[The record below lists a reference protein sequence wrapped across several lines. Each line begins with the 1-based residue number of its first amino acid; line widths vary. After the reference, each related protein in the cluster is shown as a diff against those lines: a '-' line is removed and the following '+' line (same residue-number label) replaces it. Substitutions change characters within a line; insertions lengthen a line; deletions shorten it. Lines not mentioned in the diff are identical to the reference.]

1 MTVSLPAHFESIAQ
15 RAVYGLRAALTPV
28 GGTDAQR
35 ALHTKLE
42 ALLDALYAEPSLAG
56 LPVAPDEAYDWYVCN
71 NQRPE
76 LNKLYFDVYA
86 KLNGFYRFLY
96 AAAQAGEPDGGAL
109 RIPKTV
115 LKDRKAAYK
124 PAYAPALAQ
133 AGIPVSANRE
143 SVTLAFGT
151 AEVAAAFRE
160 LGERSLFDFAR
171 CSFDGGFSD
180 LPPRIDAICG
190 LDGLLPELD
199 ARLRAEGCRVELR
212 ACFSGTAIGYDIVY
226 LTSEQN
232 TGFKITFNNRKKELW
247 RFGLLSGVGE
257 KAMLEDFE
265 RLDPALQALFLRI
278 CRPCSG
284 CGGCTKSGKNA
295 RFTVTVQ
302 ANGTSHALCPQFP
315 QHEWQKPD
323 RALADTLCLYLR
335 TQLRYI

>member
-1 MTVSLPAHFESIAQ
+1 M
-15 RAVYGLRAALTPV
+15 
-28 GGTDAQR
+28 
-35 ALHTKLE
+35 
-42 ALLDALYAEPSLAG
+42 
-56 LPVAPDEAYDWYVCN
+56 
-71 NQRPE
+71 
-76 LNKLYFDVYA
+76 
-86 KLNGFYRFLY
+86 
-96 AAAQAGEPDGGAL
+96 
-109 RIPKTV
+109 
-115 LKDRKAAYK
+115 
-124 PAYAPALAQ
+124 
-133 AGIPVSANRE
+133 
-143 SVTLAFGT
+143 TLAFGT

-302 ANGTSHALCPQFP
+302 ANGTSHALCP
-315 QHEWQKPD
+315 
-323 RALADTLCLYLR
+323 AVSAA
-335 TQLRYI
+335 

>member
-1 MTVSLPAHFESIAQ
+1 MQPAWARRHSRFGKSGERDARIRHGRGRRCVPGTGRTQ
-15 RAVYGLRAALTPV
+15 PVRLRALLVRRRFFRPAASHRCDL
-28 GGTDAQR
+28 R
-35 ALHTKLE
+35 A
-42 ALLDALYAEPSLAG
+42 G
-56 LPVAPDEAYDWYVCN
+56 
-71 NQRPE
+71 R
-76 LNKLYFDVYA
+76 
-86 KLNGFYRFLY
+86 
-96 AAAQAGEPDGGAL
+96 
-109 RIPKTV
+109 
-115 LKDRKAAYK
+115 
-124 PAYAPALAQ
+124 
-133 AGIPVSANRE
+133 
-143 SVTLAFGT
+143 
-151 AEVAAAFRE
+151 
-160 LGERSLFDFAR
+160 
-171 CSFDGGFSD
+171 
-180 LPPRIDAICG
+180 
-190 LDGLLPELD
+190 LLPELD